1 MYQISNDE
9 YLHLALW
16 ARWLA
21 RSRFGLFCDAAPDR
35 PWGVDDPED
44 FVAGSVQTAAVRAAR
59 RFRPSR
65 GAPFFHW
72 ASRRVH
78 WEMLN
83 SWAKTRRRAQRMR
96 IQTSDAETL
105 ERAAP
110 RRRSRYERDMES
122 YLDFLDDPGAREL
135 LRRRF
140 VDGLSQGQAA
150 DRMGLTQSRVAQ
162 MEADALREI
171 RQRLNLADA

>member
-9 YLHLALW
+9 YFHLALW

-21 RSRFGLFCDAAPDR
+21 RSRFGLFRDGSTDR
-35 PWGVDDPED
+35 LWGGDDPED

-59 RFRPSR
+59 RFRSSR
-65 GAPFFHW
+65 GAPFFYW
-72 ASRRVH
+72 ASRCVH

-83 SWAKTRRRAQRMR
+83 SLVKNLRRSRRMC
-96 IQTSDAETL
+96 IPTSDPETL
-105 ERAAP
+105 DRAVT

-140 VDGLSQGQAA
+140 VDGLSQVQVA

-171 RQRLNLADA
+171 RQRLNIADV